1 MAGPEDNDYATATL
15 GEAPLIHPSA
25 QVRDSTFGRFCEVG
39 ARTKV
44 VDTVMGDYS
53 YVVNDSD
60 IMTATIGKFA
70 NIAAHARI
78 NPGQHP
84 LERASLHHFQYRS
97 RMYGLGEDDA
107 AFFAWRRSKPV
118 VLGHDVWIGHGAVIM
133 GGVTI
138 GTGAVVGSNAVVTRD
153 VPDYTIAVGVPARP
167 LRLRFPAPVCAALKR
182 LAWWDWD
189 HDRLGAAMADFRT
202 LDAAAFCAR
211 HGEPAVEG

>member
-1 MAGPEDNDYATATL
+1 MIEDNDYAMATL

-25 QVRDSTFGRFCEVG
+25 IVKDATFGRYCEVG

-44 VDTVMGDYS
+44 IDTVMGDYS

-84 LERASLHHFQYRS
+84 MERASLHHFQYRS
-97 RMYGLGEDDA
+97 RLYGMGEDDP
-107 AFFAWRRSKPV
+107 AFFEWRRSRPV
-118 VLGHDVWIGHGAVIM
+118 ALGHDVWVGHGAVIM
-133 GGVTI
+133 GGVRI
-138 GTGAVVGSNAVVTRD
+138 GTGSVIGSNAVVTHD
-153 VPDYTIAVGVPARP
+153 VPDYTIVVGMPARP
-167 LRLRFPAPVCAALKR
+167 LRLRFPDAICKALLA

-189 HDRLGAAMADFRT
+189 HDRLTAALPDFRA
-202 LDAAAFCAR
+202 LDAAAFCDKY
-211 HGEPAVEG
+211 GS